1 MLFLRAVAAAVLEIF
16 FKSLICIGTDTF
28 DDQGMCNMSSCDNGV
43 RIVSAKFLFCKNN
56 AVCSQVFKHFFIAPV
71 TAEQHFFKHG
81 SKYGILLVN
90 KKSQN
95 MDLCSIETAG
105 YFNSG
110 DYFYIQMMCGF

>member
-56 AVCSQVFKHFFIAPV
+56 EKFDESESHVILD
-71 TAEQHFFKHG
+71 
-81 SKYGILLVN
+81 SK
-90 KKSQN
+90 
-95 MDLCSIETAG
+95 E
-105 YFNSG
+105 
-110 DYFYIQMMCGF
+110 